1 MSVLVI
7 QKFSGDTA
15 TFRQVLTDRA
25 DDMAGFAVQAK
36 AAGAIRHRFGVG
48 DGFVVVVDEWNSVE
62 QYQQFI
68 SSPELQAF
76 IGSTGATGAPEVTV
90 AEAVDSADQF

>member
-7 QKFSGDTA
+7 QKFPGDTA

-25 DDMAGFAVQAK
+25 DDLRKFADQAQ
-36 AAGAIRHRFGVG
+36 AAGAIHHRFGVG
-48 DGFVVVVDEWNSVE
+48 EGFVVVVDEWNSVE

-76 IGSTGATGAPEVTV
+76 IGSAGATGQPEITV
-90 AEAVDSADQF
+90 AEAVGSADQF